1 MMWKFEVYRDEGGN
15 YRWRLRTANGQVVA
29 SSCES
34 FASHAD
40 AKEAV
45 ENVKANAGSATS
57 VDA

>member
-1 MMWKFEVYRDEGGN
+1 MP
-15 YRWRLRTANGQVVA
+15 TAWQVVA
-29 SSCES
+29 SSGES

-45 ENVKANAGSATS
+45 ENVKANAGSATV